1 MYIKKET
8 GKLGEDIAGHYLK
21 QNGYVILDR
30 NFECRQGEIDI
41 IALDKKEIVF
51 IEVKTRTSNK
61 YGAPSEA
68 VNKIKQKHMLQTIK
82 YYLYIRNLSD
92 EFIRIDVIE
101 VYINNNVYKVNHIKQ
116 AFEGWR
122 GKRVPKGAK
131 GDGEFW
137 QKIMQKLKGHLIQD
151 VLLVGD

>member
-1 MYIKKET
+1 MYVNKET
-8 GKLGEDIAGHYLK
+8 GKLGEDIAVYYLK

-61 YGAPSEA
+61 YGTPSEA

-116 AFEGWR
+116 AFEG
-122 GKRVPKGAK
+122 
-131 GDGEFW
+131 
-137 QKIMQKLKGHLIQD
+137 
-151 VLLVGD
+151 

>member
-1 MYIKKET
+1 MYVNKET
-8 GKLGEDIAGHYLK
+8 GKLGEDIAVHYLK

-101 VYINNNVYKVNHIKQ
+101 VYIKNNVYKVNHIKQ
-116 AFEGWR
+116 AFEG
-122 GKRVPKGAK
+122 
-131 GDGEFW
+131 
-137 QKIMQKLKGHLIQD
+137 
-151 VLLVGD
+151 